1 MLRTLMISATGMSAQ
16 QTALDIISHNLA
28 NVNTTGF
35 KSSQAN
41 FADLFYQQ
49 VAPAEETDAA
59 QPGGV
64 GLGVS
69 PAQVERSFT
78 QGQLQTT
85 GNTLDLAVQGQGF
98 FQVLR
103 PDGSLG
109 YTRDGSFSLNAEGVL
124 CTAQGCPLVPEI
136 RVPDDTSS
144 ILVGAD
150 GTVSVQRAGQ
160 SGAQAVG
167 QLELAGFMN
176 PGGLENLGHNLYAST
191 VAAGDP
197 MVNTPGQDGL
207 GLMVQG
213 SLERSNVNL
222 VEEMVNLILTQR
234 AYEVN
239 TKSIQAA
246 DEMMRMTNNL
256 RR

>member
-16 QTALDIISHNLA
+16 QTALDLISHNLA

-41 FADLFYQQ
+41 FSDLFYQQ
-49 VAPAEETDAA
+49 LAPAGETGVGQTD
-59 QPGGV
+59 GV
-64 GLGVS
+64 GLGVT
-69 PAQVERSFT
+69 PAQVERCFT

-85 GNTLDLAVQGQGF
+85 SNPLDLAVEGQGF

-103 PDGSLG
+103 PDGSLA
-109 YTRDGSFSLNAEGVL
+109 YTRDGSFSLDSEGVL
-124 CTAQGCPLVPEI
+124 STAQGLPLVPEI
-136 RVPDDTSS
+136 RVPSDASAVS
-144 ILVGAD
+144 IGSD
-150 GTVSVQRAGQ
+150 GTVTVQRAGQ
-160 SGAQAVG
+160 AGAQAVG

-176 PGGLENLGHNLYAST
+176 PNGLESLGHNLYAAT
-191 VAAGDP
+191 VASGDP
-197 MVNTPGQDGL
+197 SVNTPGQDGL

-222 VEEMVNLILTQR
+222 VEEMVNLIMTQR

-246 DEMMRMTNNL
+246 DEMMRLTNNL